1 MFFSG
6 MPRGIAGFLHLVW
19 IRMTASAVSREQSR

>member
-1 MFFSG
+1 

-19 IRMTASAVSREQSR
+19 IRLTASVVSREQGR